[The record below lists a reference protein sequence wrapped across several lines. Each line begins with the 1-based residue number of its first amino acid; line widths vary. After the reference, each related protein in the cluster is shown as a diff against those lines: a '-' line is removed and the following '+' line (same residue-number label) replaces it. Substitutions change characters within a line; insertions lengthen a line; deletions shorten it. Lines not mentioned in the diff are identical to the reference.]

1 MCSRLTWHDVNRALS
16 VGDAQKNIET
26 AMNAAEKFFRVEK
39 FLTAREV
46 GLLDDKGMLVF
57 LSECETSIPS
67 PLTTQHVRTRVYT
80 LHEPDT

>member
-1 MCSRLTWHDVNRALS
+1 MMST
-16 VGDAQKNIET
+16 GDSLKNIET

-57 LSECETSIPS
+57 LSECKPHR
-67 PLTTQHVRTRVYT
+67 LTLVHLVVSLRV
-80 LHEPDT
+80 